1 LTHWK
6 VDREAKTQK
15 MYLEM
20 DTSKLIRE
28 FNDKEEVK
36 VVDIELLSEINSSGD
51 ITETKVKLSVGL
63 P

>member
-1 LTHWK
+1 MKLKHK
-6 VDREAKTQK
+6 K

-20 DTSKLIRE
+20 DISKLVRE

-36 VVDIELLSEINSSGD
+36 VVDIELLNEINSSGD